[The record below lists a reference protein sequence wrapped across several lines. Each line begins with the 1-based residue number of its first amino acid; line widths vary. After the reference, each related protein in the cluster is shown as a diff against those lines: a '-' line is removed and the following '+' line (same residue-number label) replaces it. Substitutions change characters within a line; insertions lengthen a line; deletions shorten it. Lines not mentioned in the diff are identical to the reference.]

1 MIKLNKEFINEHL
14 SEMIEKLDQQ
24 DEFILPER
32 IMSAASDDVW
42 EKAMEMPRVKKYQ
55 KEHRELRHE
64 RRRITS
70 KFSQNSL
77 VSSYFDGEVLD
88 FVEAFP
94 EFQGVIE
101 DGVPKY
107 QNVWVLDDSILQK
120 NFIEKEKEIL
130 AKEIANLEKK

>member
-1 MIKLNKEFINEHL
+1 MIKLNEKFINEHF
-14 SEMIEKLDQQ
+14 IEIIKKLDQQ

-32 IMSAASDDVW
+32 IMCTVSYDVW
-42 EKAMEMPRVKKYQ
+42 EKAMNMPRVKKYQ

-64 RRRITS
+64 QRRITS
-70 KFSQNSL
+70 KFSQHSL
-77 VSSYFDGEVLD
+77 ISSYFDGEVLD

-101 DGVPKY
+101 DGVPEH
-107 QNVWVLDDSILQK
+107 QNVLVLDDSRLQK